1 MKAKDI
7 KRAIDML
14 EAYRG
19 DLDWWR
25 TCGHD
30 YWVDVTNGTGTY
42 ALEDEELLDSNQGSS
57 TGRYDSTEAQQE
69 KAKLFMDNYI
79 ADVQQAIADLTQLKE
94 TQSGETKVYE
104 LLKSY
109 TVSEVYHVP
118 ADSLEQAIEIMDYDH
133 KHKEYDGDYD
143 THPDGTDVV
152 TGGGEWTREEYE
164 AEYGEIES

>member
-7 KRAIDML
+7 ERAINML

-42 ALEDEELLDSNQGSS
+42 ALEDEELLDSNEKWSK
-57 TGRYDSTEAQQE
+57 GRYDSTEAQQE

-79 ADVQQAIADLTQLKE
+79 ADVQQAIDDLQKLTE
-94 TQSGETKVYE
+94 VQS
-104 LLKSY
+104 
-109 TVSEVYHVP
+109 
-118 ADSLEQAIEIMDYDH
+118 
-133 KHKEYDGDYD
+133 
-143 THPDGTDVV
+143 
-152 TGGGEWTREEYE
+152 
-164 AEYGEIES
+164 